1 MRFSKLHARITGTPT
16 ATLLIRMAVDGSQQ
30 ADTDRVDTRR
40 GDRDQAGGEV
50 AKELDVE
57 LSGPRGQLLDLLGA
71 RLQFEQNGIRL
82 YDQLIAK
89 LETARGV
96 AVDQTSTRRAPADVV
111 AVDDLVTI
119 RNEELVHVRMLDAV
133 ITELGGEPAAV
144 TPAASREVIASRGIA
159 DIVGD
164 PASTTLDALEAMVVA
179 ELADHEQWVGLV
191 ELARELGRDD
201 LARSFLTAQST
212 EHTHLSKMRAWISAG
227 RAASRVEVQ

>member
-1 MRFSKLHARITGTPT
+1 
-16 ATLLIRMAVDGSQQ
+16 MAVDSSQQ
-30 ADTDRVDTRR
+30 TERENAVD
-40 GDRDQAGGEV
+40 
-50 AKELDVE
+50 LDVT
-57 LSGPRGQLLDLLGA
+57 GPHGQLLDLLGA
-71 RLQFEQNGIRL
+71 RLQYEQNGIRL

-89 LETARGV
+89 LESEHRGRGDDGHGTV
-96 AVDQTSTRRAPADVV
+96 GPT
-111 AVDDLVTI
+111 VDDLMAI
-119 RNEELVHVRMLDAV
+119 RNDELAHVRLLDTT

-164 PASTTLDALEAMVVA
+164 PASSLLDALEAMVVA

-212 EHTHLSKMRAWISAG
+212 EHTHLSKMRAWISAE
-227 RAASRVEVQ
+227 RAARRLEVQ